1 MIRVLRKQSLSSRSL
16 DPVFS
21 SLFFSRYLAHKVD
34 LLTNEHRVA
43 MIIHLLR
50 GNYIQEFVSSKF
62 SSAKMT
68 HARTG

>member
-1 MIRVLRKQSLSSRSL
+1 MNKNTSFQFTIRVLREESLSSESL
-16 DPVFS
+16 DAVFS

-50 GNYIQEFVSSKF
+50 GNYFQEFVSSN
-62 SSAKMT
+62 
-68 HARTG
+68 